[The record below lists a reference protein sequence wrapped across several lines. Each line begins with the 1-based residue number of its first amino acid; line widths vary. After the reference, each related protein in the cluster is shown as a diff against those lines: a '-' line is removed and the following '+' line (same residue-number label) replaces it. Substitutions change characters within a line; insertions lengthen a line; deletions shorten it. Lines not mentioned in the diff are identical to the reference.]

1 MSIRSSCELETYIVG
16 VERIKEYS
24 ELENEAC
31 LYAYVMFTAFG
42 SNCVTVTV
50 IIYMVPLQER
60 HIMTSIPFMQSIG
73 YICLQTDIYYVYMG
87 NGLAVIHTYMACQ
100 LDN

>member
-73 YICLQTDIYYVYMG
+73 YICLQTYIMFTWGMDSQSYT
-87 NGLAVIHTYMACQ
+87 HTWPANWTI
-100 LDN
+100 D